1 MATARIGIVGGG
13 VGGLSSAI
21 LLARRGYEVEVFER
35 DAPPPA
41 DLADVQGWSRP
52 GAPQSHH
59 PHVYLGLFRRLLRE
73 NLPDVLQDMHDHGVD
88 ELPFGGIGGPAEPG
102 DEDLVM
108 MAARR
113 NTLEWAL
120 HRALAKEDRVKI
132 HSEVSAQLAEPVDG
146 VLTGVRTPSGVVNFD
161 AIIDA
166 TGGRSKVGQQYLE
179 TLSEAE
185 CGKVYNSRFYAL
197 REGAQRPPLQHG
209 SVTVV
214 DGLGYGAALFAH
226 DCGVFAIDIG
236 RLPEDDALKKLR
248 DPEAFDRVVALFDR
262 FEPWFADGIAT
273 PISEVVPMPG
283 LRNVLR
289 TLKSDA
295 PKGYFPIGD
304 RVCLADPTFGRGL
317 ASVLAHAV
325 RLAETFT
332 AAGDDLAELNVRT
345 TQEQV
350 EFVRPWFDD
359 VVAQDVARTSLWR
372 AAVKGESWQ
381 ELLVDLPPNP
391 FMMIDAEEHDP
402 ELGLAARRYV
412 SMLTR
417 TIDTTE
423 VYERIQAITEHSE
436 AGEQVAST
444 APTYAEVL
452 AALDG

>member
-1 MATARIGIVGGG
+1 MAARIAVVGGG
-13 VGGLSSAI
+13 VGGLSSAL
-21 LLARRGYEVEVFER
+21 LLARRGFEVEIFER

-41 DLADVQGWSRP
+41 DLADVQGWPRP

-88 ELPFGGIGGPAEPG
+88 ELPFSGTRGPVEPG
-102 DEDLVM
+102 DQDLVM

-120 HRALAKEDRVKI
+120 HRAVAGESRIRLR
-132 HSEVSAQLAEPVDG
+132 SGVSAQLAEPVGG
-146 VLTGVRTPSGVVNFD
+146 VLTGVRTAAGVVDFD
-161 AIIDA
+161 LVIDA
-166 TGGRSKVGQQYLE
+166 TGARSRVGQQYLD
-179 TLSEAE
+179 TVSEAE

-197 REGAQRPPLQHG
+197 RDGVQRPPLEHG
-209 SVTVV
+209 STTVV
-214 DGLGYGAALFAH
+214 DGLGYGVALFAH
-226 DCGVFAIDIG
+226 DCGVFSIDVG

-248 DPEAFDRVVALFDR
+248 DPDAFDRVVALFDK
-262 FEPWFADGIAT
+262 FTPWFADGNAS

-289 TLKSDA
+289 TLKPDA
-295 PKGYFPIGD
+295 PKGYFPLGD
-304 RVCLADPTFGRGL
+304 RVCLTDPTFGRGL
-317 ASVLAHAV
+317 ALALAHAV
-325 RLAETFT
+325 RLTETLA
-332 AAGDDLAELNVRT
+332 AAGGDLTGLNVQT
-345 TQEQV
+345 TREQV

-359 VVAQDVARTSLWR
+359 VVVQDVFRTSLWR

-381 ELLVDLPPNP
+381 ELLAGAPPNP
-391 FMMIDAEEHDP
+391 FLMIDAEEHDP

-417 TIDTTE
+417 TVDTTE
-423 VYERIQAITEHSE
+423 VHERIQAIMELSE
-436 AGEQVAST
+436 AGEQAASS
-444 APTYAEVL
+444 APAYTDVL

>member
-1 MATARIGIVGGG
+1 MAARIAVVGGG

-21 LLARRGYEVEVFER
+21 LLARRGFEVEVFER

-41 DLADVQGWSRP
+41 DLADVQSWPRP

-73 NLPDVLQDMHDHGVD
+73 NLPDVLRDMHDHGVD
-88 ELPFGGIGGPAEPG
+88 ELPFSGIRGPVEPG

-120 HRALAKEDRVKI
+120 HRAVAGESRIRL
-132 HSEVSAQLAEPVDG
+132 HSGVSAQLAEPVDG
-146 VLTGVRTPSGVVNFD
+146 VLTGVRTAAGVVDFD
-161 AIIDA
+161 VVIDA
-166 TGGRSKVGQQYLE
+166 TGARSKVGQQYLE
-179 TLSEAE
+179 TVSEAE

-197 REGAQRPPLQHG
+197 RDGVQRPPLQHG

-226 DCGVFAIDIG
+226 DCGVFSIDIG
-236 RLPEDDALKKLR
+236 RLPEDEALKKLR
-248 DPEAFDRVVALFDR
+248 DPDAFDRVVALFDK
-262 FEPWFADGIAT
+262 FAPWFAAGNAT
-273 PISEVVPMPG
+273 PISDVVPMPG

-289 TLKSDA
+289 TLKPDA
-295 PKGYFPIGD
+295 PRGYFPLGD
-304 RVCLADPTFGRGL
+304 RVCLTDPTFGRGL
-317 ASVLAHAV
+317 ALALAHAV
-325 RLAETFT
+325 RLAETFST
-332 AAGDDLAELNVRT
+332 ADGDLTRLNART
-345 TQEQV
+345 TREQV

-359 VVAQDVARTSLWR
+359 VVVQDVARTSLWR

-381 ELLVDLPPNP
+381 DLLADAPPNP
-391 FMMIDAEEHDP
+391 FLMIDAEEHDP

-417 TIDTTE
+417 TVDTTE
-423 VYERIQAITEHSE
+423 VYERIQAIMELSE
-436 AGEQVAST
+436 AGEQAAST
-444 APTYAEVL
+444 APTYTDVL
-452 AALDG
+452 AALDA